1 MIERYTTE
9 AMADFWTEE
18 AKFNFWLQVEIC
30 ALEGMEKAGLI
41 PVGVAQRVF
50 DKAEVDI
57 PRIKELEAVTKHD
70 TAAFVQS
77 LEEQVGPKDGKY
89 IHLGLTS
96 SDIVDTAFSLQLS
109 EASEL
114 LDVRLAQLALVLKD
128 QAFAHKRTVM
138 AGRTHGV
145 HAEPITFGL
154 VMANWYAEV
163 LRHQSR
169 LRACEQRLNVGKLS
183 GSVGTYSNSDPQIEF
198 EAFQSMELN
207 PDLIGSQ
214 VISRDYH
221 AEFFCVLAQIASSL
235 EKFAVQIRHLQRT
248 EVAEVS
254 EAFSK
259 GQKGSSSM
267 PHKKNPI
274 LSENVTGLARV
285 VRGYCI
291 PALENVALWHE
302 RDISHSSVERIIAP
316 DATIALDFAL
326 KRFTG
331 VVKNLVVRE
340 DRMRQN
346 LEMTLGSIYSQRV
359 LTALILAGESREK
372 AYRTVQK
379 ISLDASQAC
388 LDFRDVAKMSEDLTA
403 VLTPADLRECFN
415 LDKMLRHVTQIFDRV
430 FGESE

>member
-1 MIERYTTE
+1 MIERYTKA
-9 AMADFWTEE
+9 AMADIWSEE
-18 AKFNFWLQVEIC
+18 EKFNLWRTVEIC
-30 ALEGMEKAGLI
+30 ALEGMEKVGLI
-41 PVGVAQRVF
+41 PKGVAERVEA
-50 DKAEVDI
+50 KAEVDI
-57 PRIKELEAVTKHD
+57 ARIKEIEAVSKHD

-77 LEEQVGPKDGKY
+77 LEEQVGPEDGKY

-96 SDIVDTAFSLQLS
+96 SDVVDTAFSLQLL

-114 LDVRLAQLALVLKD
+114 LDIRLAALSKVLKK
-128 QAFAHKRTVM
+128 QALAHKHTLM
-138 AGRTHGV
+138 AGRTHGM
-145 HAEPITFGL
+145 HAEPVTFGL

-163 LRHQSR
+163 RRHQSR
-169 LRACEQRLNVGKLS
+169 LRACEQRMNVGKLS
-183 GSVGTYSNSDPQIEF
+183 GSVGTYSNSDPQVEW
-198 EAFQSMELN
+198 EAFQNLELN
-207 PDLIGSQ
+207 PDLVGSQ

-285 VRGYCI
+285 VRGYCM

-326 KRFTG
+326 VRFIG
-331 VVKNLVVRE
+331 VLETLVVRP
-340 DRMRQN
+340 DQMKRN
-346 LEMTLGSIYSQRV
+346 LNLTHGNIYSQRV
-359 LTALILAGESREK
+359 LTALILSGQSREA
-372 AYRTVQK
+372 AYQMVQRLALEAFRTSMDFRDIVQTDDEILNTLTVQK
-379 ISLDASQAC
+379 L
-388 LDFRDVAKMSEDLTA
+388 E
-403 VLTPADLRECFN
+403 ECFD
-415 LDKMLRHVTQIFDRV
+415 LDQMLRHVDSIFDRV
-430 FGESE
+430 FADA